1 MNGRRFCTSTVLGLY
16 GTFAGHCLDAKEIP
30 VADFFATQ
38 DVSDVTVSPD
48 GRYIA
53 ARGDTAV
60 QILDFDTLAPVGRV
74 YRDAR
79 YTVVDDY
86 WWVNDDRIVLTT
98 RLNVQ
103 RSDRAWPTSTFIAS
117 NVDGKRQ
124 SSPYQLFRDGET
136 RIGITIVDVLRGD
149 ERNVLVER
157 GQQPFPPYPGRVN
170 PQLMLLDVYSRG
182 DKARLRKRQSSPLSF
197 GNLYPDLAG
206 QARVGVGLEGSSPV
220 MLYRPQGERK
230 WQNINESVGNDPS
243 ATIRPVGF
251 MEDGQRFHMLSN
263 HASDKMALYR
273 FEPEPP
279 RFELVREHPD
289 FDIAD
294 VDWDATRTRIVG
306 LRLEGVSPKYLVVD
320 KESAKVAALR
330 RYGRAFPGEWM
341 QVASVADDGNRMVLN
356 VFSDRNPGVWYLL
369 DVKANQIRAL
379 MPQRPAV
386 TPSEMVG
393 STALTIETSDGES
406 LHAYL
411 TRDAEA
417 EGGSPLIVLPHEG
430 PHGVRDNWAFDPVVQ
445 LFANRGFAVLRVNY
459 RGSAGFGRDFERAGY
474 RQWGGAIIDDIV
486 AATRSVVARDEID
499 GGRVCIL
506 GTHYG
511 AFASLAAVA
520 RAPELFRCA
529 AGHAGV
535 YDLALLWGRDGVPMH
550 MGDEPSL
557 SRWIGR
563 NRTEHRAQ
571 SPVHQADRIKVP
583 VLLSHGGFDDRA
595 PLRHTE
601 MMRDAIKT
609 AGGTVETFIESG
621 KTVKTGDAPD
631 FIRGLLANADAFH
644 AVEDKV
650 RLYERIL
657 DFVVEHAETE

>member
-1 MNGRRFCTSTVLGLY
+1 MNGRRFFTSTVLGLY
-16 GTFAGHCLDAKEIP
+16 GAVAGHCLDAKEIP

-38 DVSDVTVSPD
+38 DVTDVTVSPG

-60 QILDFDTLAPVGRV
+60 RILDFDTLAQVGRV

-79 YTVVDDY
+79 YTVVEDY

-103 RSDRAWPTSTFIAS
+103 RSDRVWSTNTFIAS

-136 RIGITIVDVLRGD
+136 RIGITIVDVLPAD

-157 GQQPFPPYPGRVN
+157 GQQPFPPHPGRVN

-182 DKARLRKRQSSPLSF
+182 DKARLRKRQSSPLTF
-197 GNLYPDLAG
+197 GNLYPDRAG
-206 QARVGVGLEGSSPV
+206 RARVGVGLDGASPV
-220 MLYRPQGERK
+220 ILYRAQGGRS
-230 WQNINESVGNDPS
+230 WLNINESVGNDPL

-251 MEDGQRFHMLSN
+251 MEDGKRFYVLSN
-263 HASDKMALYR
+263 HASDKLALYS

-279 RFELVREHPD
+279 RFELVREHAE

-294 VDWDATRTRIVG
+294 VDWDPTRTKIVG
-306 LRLEGVSPKYLVVD
+306 LTLEGVSPKYLVVD
-320 KESAKVAALR
+320 KENARVKALR

-341 QVASVADDGNRMVLN
+341 RIASISDDGHRMVLN

-369 DVKANQIRAL
+369 DVNVNRVRAL
-379 MPQRPAV
+379 MPHRPAIS
-386 TPSEMVG
+386 PSEMVG
-393 STALTIETSDGES
+393 STALSIKAGDGTP
-406 LHAYL
+406 LQAYL
-411 TRDAEA
+411 TRETEA
-417 EGGSPLIVLPHEG
+417 DGSSPLIVLPHEG
-430 PHGVRDNWAFDPVVQ
+430 PHGVRDSWAFDPVVQ

-459 RGSAGFGRDFERAGY
+459 RGSTGFGRDFESAGY

-486 AATRSVVARDEID
+486 DATRSVAARNEID
-499 GGRVCIL
+499 GGRICIV
-506 GTHYG
+506 GTRYG

-529 AGHAGV
+529 AGHAGI

-550 MGDEPSL
+550 MGDERGL
-557 SRWIGR
+557 ARWIGR
-563 NRTEHRAQ
+563 SASEHRAQ
-571 SPVHQADRIKVP
+571 SPVHQAESIKVP

-595 PLRHTE
+595 PMRHTE
-601 MMRDAIKT
+601 MMRDAIRT
-609 AGGTVETFIESG
+609 AGGEVETFIETG
-621 KTVKTGDAPD
+621 KTVATRDAPD
-631 FIRGLLANADAFH
+631 FIRGLLMNADAFH
-644 AVEDKV
+644 AVEDKA

-657 DFVVEHAETE
+657 EFVVEHTGAE